1 MTELFTNV
9 RDEVK
14 EVADMAWR
22 LAISQKNPINAAEF
36 LNNTTNYYKN
46 IFTEEEIEFLQF
58 YFNMKMEMIKNG

>member
-14 EVADMAWR
+14 ETADMAWR

-36 LNNTTNYYKN
+36 LNNTTNYYRN

-58 YFNMKMEMIKNG
+58 YFNMKMEMIKNE